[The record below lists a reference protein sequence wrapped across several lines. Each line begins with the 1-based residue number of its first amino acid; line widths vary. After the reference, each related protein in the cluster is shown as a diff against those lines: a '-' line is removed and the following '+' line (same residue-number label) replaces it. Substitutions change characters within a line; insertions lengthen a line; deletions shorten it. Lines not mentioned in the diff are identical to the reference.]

1 MYQKILIRYGELV
14 LKKKNRKTFINHLA
28 NNIKHIL
35 GEKPEVEFD
44 RMYVSYSQ
52 ENLENLRFVF
62 GISSYSPVLVVQ
74 NNLEAFKI
82 SLDNLL
88 LEQTK
93 TFKIAARR
101 NFKGFEHNSNQLN
114 HLLGSYLLKKYNQ
127 IKNLKVDVHNPDQ
140 IFYLEVRQKATYIF
154 SNYLQGVGG
163 LPVGSS
169 GKVLHLIS
177 GGFDSPVAAWQ
188 MMKRGLKVDF
198 LTFLTPPQ
206 TDEKTLAKING
217 LVQELNKYQIT
228 SNLIIADYSQ
238 LMNYISFVSK
248 ESYKITLMRR
258 SFYRIAEQIALKN
271 NILAI
276 SNGDNLG
283 QVASQTLESMNVIGK
298 ATMMPI
304 LRPLLSF
311 DKNQIIN
318 ISKEIKTYQISIIR
332 ATETCELFAPKEPV
346 TKPSLEIA
354 LALEQELSSI
364 FKLEQELL
372 NHFLEYKKVKLTH
385 EN

>member
-1 MYQKILIRYGELV
+1 
-14 LKKKNRKTFINHLA
+14 
-28 NNIKHIL
+28 
-35 GEKPEVEFD
+35 
-44 RMYVSYSQ
+44 
-52 ENLENLRFVF
+52 
-62 GISSYSPVLVVQ
+62 
-74 NNLEAFKI
+74 
-82 SLDNLL
+82 
-88 LEQTK
+88 
-93 TFKIAARR
+93 
-101 NFKGFEHNSNQLN
+101 
-114 HLLGSYLLKKYNQ
+114 
-127 IKNLKVDVHNPDQ
+127 
-140 IFYLEVRQKATYIF
+140 
-154 SNYLQGVGG
+154 
-163 LPVGSS
+163 
-169 GKVLHLIS
+169 
-177 GGFDSPVAAWQ
+177 